1 MGCDIFSTGDD
12 GESVAEGNSSE
23 QVTEAEPPLSDES
36 DEVEIGHQVWKTQN
50 LDVETFK
57 NGDVIPEAQSKEEW
71 VRVGE
76 NSEPAWCYFDK
87 DP

>member
-36 DEVEIGHQVWKTQN
+36 DEVEILAIRYGKRRIWMLKLLKMAMLFQRLN
-50 LDVETFK
+50 LKK
-57 NGDVIPEAQSKEEW
+57 NG
-71 VRVGE
+71 
-76 NSEPAWCYFDK
+76 
-87 DP
+87 